1 MKLVRCALVVAAVIL
16 LIACQDTSREN
27 QAISVNTRS
36 SPPAEVSPSPTA
48 LPQALPTASASITPL
63 LPSPATPRPQASTT
77 ASSKVQPLATPITV
91 DIASSRAVYL
101 QHCAA
106 CHGRGGAG
114 SPDGAPA
121 LKGSAMTE
129 QRAAKVIAGGGE
141 GMPAFK
147 GRLTQKQ
154 ITDLAR
160 FIRQGL

>member
-1 MKLVRCALVVAAVIL
+1 MKLARCAFVLAAVVL
-16 LIACQDTSREN
+16 HNACQDTSREN
-27 QAISVNTRS
+27 QAVSVS
-36 SPPAEVSPSPTA
+36 VSPSPPAVVTPSPVA
-48 LPQALPTASASITPL
+48 LPQTLPTASASITPL
-63 LPSPATPRPQASTT
+63 SSPATLRPQASTT
-77 ASSKVQPLATPITV
+77 ASSKVQPPTTTGVV
-91 DIASSRAVYL
+91 DTASSRAVYL

-121 LKGSAMTE
+121 LKGVAMTE

-154 ITDLAR
+154 IADLAR

>member
-16 LIACQDTSREN
+16 HIACQDTSREN
-27 QAISVNTRS
+27 QAISVNPRP

-48 LPQALPTASASITPL
+48 LPQALPTASASTTP
-63 LPSPATPRPQASTT
+63 LPSPATPRPQASPT
-77 ASSKVQPLATPITV
+77 ASPKLQPPATSITV
-91 DIASSRAVYL
+91 DTASSRAVYL

-121 LKGSAMTE
+121 LKGVAMTE

-147 GRLTQKQ
+147 GRLTPKQ

-160 FIRQGL
+160 FICQGL